1 MQQSEMRYG
10 VISQLRASLQKRDE
24 SFALRLREMAA
35 SNVRK
40 KMIKDDVGIPAD
52 MITALIT

>member
-1 MQQSEMRYG
+1 
-10 VISQLRASLQKRDE
+10 
-24 SFALRLREMAA
+24 MAA
-35 SNVRK
+35 SNVHK